1 MAIMHHMNRYAT
13 GLMIVYPVR
22 MRKAVVYV
30 KEKNSSVK
38 IHNAFLFP
46 ENVIVKSIAQMVLM
60 SKIAV
65 RKDGRDFFYFFSYEK
80 LKSLL

>member
-1 MAIMHHMNRYAT
+1 MVDLDVRMAIAYHMNGYAT
-13 GLMIVYPVR
+13 GLMIVYPVG

-38 IHNAFLFP
+38 THNAFLFP

-65 RKDGRDFFYFFSYEK
+65 RKDGEGFLF
-80 LKSLL
+80 LLL